1 MESRRAK
8 RGGGGGGGGDVADP
22 IKSSPKSVGRAA
34 SKSPSRRSSPARN
47 RSPGRATTKSSAA
60 ATATAAA
67 NALTQRRS
75 ARNRNESKA
84 NDNDTASETD
94 DSKSDIGQG
103 KPVMKLR
110 LSPLKL
116 DKLPSVEKK
125 SGSAS
130 RTITKNSVTVTT
142 SESSVKVSN
151 ITNEGDDEVARLT
164 AKYLQS
170 ATDKLNANSNIGSTN
185 NLTPSVSELSTGG
198 KRSYSRSVS
207 HSVLDDEEWSHSDH
221 SEKGDNQL
229 YANRITRSR
238 SKTHGNYL
246 LRREQSLA
254 NDSAAEFGGSI
265 AVSILVLLVS
275 ALAFCV
281 QYVCSRP
288 ECSCKALRVEKLKL
302 LSTYV
307 SLDSAYLYIGFAW
320 LVSLLSAIPYLGHKK
335 QLPPS
340 ASNIEQTATQHYFN
354 GLASALLIVGGLGT
368 AEYYFKYP
376 ILALIYKNYQQLCLV
391 SIVYAIIISVW
402 CFVRSTY
409 FPAREWNPYAKCGR
423 LFSDLFIGREI
434 SPRWFNVIDIKLTHL
449 RISLISTLIFNLILL
464 ARNIKFAALPVPG
477 PNQAAL
483 NVTDIGLHLI
493 QNVKYDPIAATI
505 SLLIVIS
512 ILDALIFEH
521 HLTSS
526 FELQCEGVGTQ
537 LLLRYALYPIWTS
550 LIAKYALQNKITGV
564 PNWLLAIVVVAYL
577 SGLVLKR
584 LSNELKYHY
593 RAYPNSSRSLS
604 EYYTQFHFIFSVCKM
619 RLLTISSLTLPL
631 PTKNWKHCQRSKD
644 AVY

>member
-8 RGGGGGGGGDVADP
+8 RGGGGSGDVADP

-34 SKSPSRRSSPARN
+34 SKSPSRRTSPARN
-47 RSPGRATTKSSAA
+47 RSPGRGTTKS
-60 ATATAAA
+60 TTA

-75 ARNRNESKA
+75 ARNKNEAKA

-94 DSKSDIGQG
+94 DSKSDIVT

-125 SGSAS
+125 SGSVS
-130 RTITKNSVTVTT
+130 RTITKNSVTHTT
-142 SESSVKVSN
+142 TESSVKVSN
-151 ITNEGDDEVARLT
+151 VTNEGDDEVARLT

-185 NLTPSVSELSTGG
+185 NLTPSVSELSTGD

-221 SEKGDNQL
+221 SEKGDNQF

-246 LRREQSLA
+246 LRREQSLL

-265 AVSILVLLVS
+265 AATILILLVS
-275 ALAFCV
+275 VLGFFV
-281 QYVCSRP
+281 QYICSRP
-288 ECSCKALRVEKLKL
+288 ECSCKSLRVEKLKL
-302 LSTYV
+302 LATYI
-307 SLDSAYLYIGFAW
+307 SLDSASLYIGFAW
-320 LVSLLSAIPYLGHKK
+320 LVYLLSAIPYLGHKK

-354 GLASALLIVGGLGT
+354 GLTTALFIVTGLGT

-376 ILALIYKNYQQLCLV
+376 ILALIYKNYQQLCLI
-391 SIVYAIIISVW
+391 SIVYAIVISIW

-409 FPAREWNPYAKCGR
+409 VPAREWNPYAKCGR
-423 LFSDLFIGREI
+423 LISDLFIGREI
-434 SPRWFNVIDIKLTHL
+434 TPRWFNIIDIKLTHL
-449 RISLISTLIFNLILL
+449 RISLISTLIFNAILL

-477 PNQAAL
+477 SNQTAL

-493 QNVKYDPIAATI
+493 RNVKYDPIAVTI
-505 SLLIVIS
+505 SLLIIIT

-526 FELQCEGVGTQ
+526 FELQSEGVGSQ

-564 PNWLLAIVVVAYL
+564 PNWLLAIVVIVYL
-577 SGLVLKR
+577 SGLILKR

-593 RAYPNSSRSLS
+593 RVYPNSSRSLS
-604 EYYTQFHFIFSVCKM
+604 EYINAYFFLFLFM
-619 RLLTISSLTLPL
+619 
-631 PTKNWKHCQRSKD
+631 TKRN
-644 AVY
+644 

>member
-8 RGGGGGGGGDVADP
+8 RGGGGGAAEVADP

-34 SKSPSRRSSPARN
+34 SKSPSRRTSPARN
-47 RSPGRATTKSSAA
+47 RSPARLATKTAA
-60 ATATAAA
+60 ATALA
-67 NALTQRRS
+67 QRRS
-75 ARNRNESKA
+75 ARNKNDAKA

-94 DSKSDIGQG
+94 DSKSDIVT

-130 RTITKNSVTVTT
+130 RTISKNSVTITT

-221 SEKGDNQL
+221 SEKGDNHL

-246 LRREQSLA
+246 LRREQSLL

-265 AVSILVLLVS
+265 VATFLILALS
-275 ALAFCV
+275 ALVFYV
-281 QYVCSRP
+281 QYICSRP
-288 ECSCKALRVEKLKL
+288 ECSCKALRLEKLKL
-302 LSTYV
+302 LSTYF
-307 SLDSAYLYIGFAW
+307 SLDSAYLYIGYTQ
-320 LVSLLSAIPYLGHKK
+320 LVCLLSAIPYLGRKR

-354 GLASALLIVGGLGT
+354 GLVTALLIVGGLGA

-376 ILALIYKNYQQLCLV
+376 ILALIYKNYQQLCLI
-391 SIVYAIIISVW
+391 SIVYAIILSIC
-402 CFVRSTY
+402 CFVHSTNV
-409 FPAREWNPYAKCGR
+409 AERELNPYAKCGR
-423 LFSDLFIGREI
+423 LISDLFIGRQI
-434 SPRWFNVIDIKLTHL
+434 TPRWFNVIDIKLAHL
-449 RISLISTLIFNLILL
+449 RISLISTLIFNAIFLV
-464 ARNIKFAALPVPG
+464 RNIKFAALPVPG

-493 QNVKYDPIAATI
+493 EHVKYDPIAATI
-505 SLLIVIS
+505 SVLIIIS
-512 ILDALIFEH
+512 ILDSLIFEH

-526 FELQCEGVGTQ
+526 FELQSEGVGIQ
-537 LLLRYALYPIWTS
+537 LLLRYAFYPIWTS
-550 LIAKYALQNKITGV
+550 LIAKYALQNKIAGV
-564 PNWLLAIVVVAYL
+564 PNWLLAIVAIVYL

-593 RAYPNSSRSLS
+593 RVFPNSNRSLS
-604 EYYTQFHFIFSVCKM
+604 KYRVIF
-619 RLLTISSLTLPL
+619 
-631 PTKNWKHCQRSKD
+631 KD
-644 AVY
+644 G

>member
-8 RGGGGGGGGDVADP
+8 RGGVGDVADP

-47 RSPGRATTKSSAA
+47 RSPGRATTKS
-60 ATATAAA
+60 AAA

-75 ARNRNESKA
+75 ARNKNESKA

-94 DSKSDIGQG
+94 DSKSDIAS

-110 LSPLKL
+110 LSPLKM

-125 SGSAS
+125 SGSVG
-130 RTITKNSVTVTT
+130 RTVTKTSVTLT
-142 SESSVKVSN
+142 STESSVKVSN

-207 HSVLDDEEWSHSDH
+207 RSVLDDEEWSHSDH
-221 SEKGDNQL
+221 SEKGENNHL

-238 SKTHGNYL
+238 SKTQGNYM
-246 LRREQSLA
+246 LRREQSLL

-265 AVSILVLLVS
+265 AVTFLVLLVS
-275 ALAFCV
+275 ALGFYL
-281 QYVCSRP
+281 QYICSRP
-288 ECSCKALRVEKLKL
+288 ECSLKALRGEKLKL
-302 LSTYV
+302 LSTYFT
-307 SLDSAYLYIGFAW
+307 LDSVYLYVGFAW
-320 LVSLLSAIPYLGHKK
+320 LIYFLSVIPYLGHKK

-340 ASNIEQTATQHYFN
+340 ASNLEQTATQHYFN
-354 GLASALLIVGGLGT
+354 GLVTALLIVSGLGA

-376 ILALIYKNYQQLCLV
+376 ILALIYKNYQQLCFI
-391 SIVYAIIISVW
+391 SIVYALTISIW

-409 FPAREWNPYAKCGR
+409 VPAREWNPYAKCGR
-423 LFSDLFIGREI
+423 LISDLFIGREI
-434 SPRWFNVIDIKLTHL
+434 TPRWFKVIDIKLTHL
-449 RISLISTLIFNLILL
+449 RISLISTLIFNLIFL
-464 ARNIKFAALPVPG
+464 ARNIKFAALPVTG

-483 NVTDIGLHLI
+483 NITDIGLHLI
-493 QNVKYDPIAATI
+493 KNVKYDPIAATI

-512 ILDALIFEH
+512 ILDSLIFEH

-526 FELQCEGVGTQ
+526 FELQSEGVGAQ

-550 LIAKYALQNKITGV
+550 LIAKYALQNKINGV
-564 PNWLLAIVVVAYL
+564 PNWFLGIVVFVYL

-593 RAYPNSSRSLS
+593 RVYPNSSRSLS
-604 EYYTQFHFIFSVCKM
+604 EYTIFLQCFALLEYFFKTIFHAFFLV
-619 RLLTISSLTLPL
+619 SL
-631 PTKNWKHCQRSKD
+631 
-644 AVY
+644 

>member
-8 RGGGGGGGGDVADP
+8 RGAGGGTDVADP
-22 IKSSPKSVGRAA
+22 IKSSPKSVGRSG

-47 RSPGRATTKSSAA
+47 RSPGRTTAKS

-75 ARNRNESKA
+75 ARNKNEAKA

-94 DSKSDIGQG
+94 DSKSDIAT
-103 KPVMKLR
+103 KTVMKLR
-110 LSPLKL
+110 LSPLKM

-125 SGSAS
+125 SGSVG

-170 ATDKLNANSNIGSTN
+170 ANDKLNANSNIGSTN

-207 HSVLDDEEWSHSDH
+207 RSVLDDEEWSHSDH
-221 SEKGDNQL
+221 SEKGENNHL

-238 SKTHGNYL
+238 SKTQGNYL
-246 LRREQSLA
+246 LRREQSLLS
-254 NDSAAEFGGSI
+254 DSAAEYGGSI
-265 AVSILVLLVS
+265 AVTFLVLFVS
-275 ALAFCV
+275 ALAFYI

-288 ECSCKALRVEKLKL
+288 ECSCKALRVEKLKQ
-302 LSTYV
+302 LSTYF
-307 SLDSAYLYIGFAW
+307 SLDSVYLYTGFAW
-320 LVSLLSAIPYLGHKK
+320 LVYLLSCIPYLGHKK

-340 ASNIEQTATQHYFN
+340 ASNLEQTVTRHYFN
-354 GLASALLIVGGLGT
+354 GLVTALLIVGGVSA

-376 ILALIYKNYQQLCLV
+376 MLALIYKNYQQLCLI
-391 SIVYAIIISVW
+391 SIVYAITLSVW

-409 FPAREWNPYAKCGR
+409 VPAREWNPYAKCGR
-423 LFSDLFIGREI
+423 LISDLFIGREI
-434 SPRWFNVIDIKLTHL
+434 TPRWFNVIDIKLTHM
-449 RISLISTLIFNLILL
+449 RISLISTLIFNLIFL

-477 PNQAAL
+477 PNQAPL

-493 QNVKYDPIAATI
+493 QNVKYDPISATI
-505 SLLIVIS
+505 SLLIVVS
-512 ILDALIFEH
+512 ILDSLIFEH

-526 FELQCEGVGTQ
+526 FDLQSEGVGAQ
-537 LLLRYALYPIWTS
+537 LFLRYALYPIWTS
-550 LIAKYALQNKITGV
+550 LIAKYALQNKIAGV
-564 PNWLLAIVVVAYL
+564 PNWLLGIVVFVFLA
-577 SGLVLKR
+577 GLVLKR

-593 RAYPNSSRSLS
+593 RVYPNSSRSLS
-604 EYYTQFHFIFSVCKM
+604 EY
-619 RLLTISSLTLPL
+619 TI
-631 PTKNWKHCQRSKD
+631 
-644 AVY
+644 